1 MQSTVY
7 AAFPELN
14 SAEVDA
20 LLHKNRAADALADL
34 MSRTTGATAVTCC
47 PPELLQQ
54 ALELLPT
61 TDSPEPIPFFE
72 ATLAVAHE
80 DLTCLLGQLRDHELL
95 SHPHDTLRSILT
107 VTVSQMQ
114 NVLLRA
120 QIQLAS
126 EHRLPDD
133 QITCRT
139 AEYTRLSAFLASKHG
154 LRLFQE
160 RFPVAVHIARNIV
173 RRRTDFILQLLDH
186 TASDLPFL
194 HELGVGNDVKV
205 ANISLGE
212 GDSHHGKSVSILTFS
227 NKSRVVYKPRSLAND
242 QAFSLFQK
250 HLQDIAGNTKFLSCK
265 VIDSGDHGWAE
276 YVTDAQETRFDDP
289 EALGN
294 FAATIQLL
302 GISDVH
308 FENVRFRDGIPILT
322 DTETLFSSVLES
334 SRNPLGPAA
343 RALSQLVTT
352 SGFFPSPLI
361 VPHKRNPVFVD
372 VGVLGQRRPTGSGER
387 SLTLRDPF
395 TSDMRIEPSGVSESP
410 EESPPERFVAKDFI
424 DAVCRSFRL
433 TLTAALSDTPA
444 LLAFIRRTFA
454 DVTVRSVAADT
465 IRYSKALELAT
476 NAACLSDP
484 ELLLAALSRVGVF
497 RDDVPAPLIASELR
511 QLAQWDTPAFVVAAT
526 GTDLL
531 SGDEVVLPDAM
542 TASPLDSITNALER
556 IDENFIKLSEWLI
569 QVSFAPYYEEDTEG
583 TAFRFSNSVAPGTA
597 TPTRRSWD
605 ALNLGFVGGENEF
618 TPTWLG
624 ARLSDTAHQY
634 WYPHE
639 LSIDA
644 YAGSSG
650 VALASAHVDGS
661 TTRADDF
668 FRQLVNKLQQ
678 ADLLDPRFTRG
689 ALAGTESALWAADC
703 YAQLVNDAA
712 LAGQARQLLRT
723 LAAAP
728 SNGYDIVAGDA
739 GMVLLMTNL
748 VANPLNDSEQSL
760 AALRIVSRRLADWVL
775 SDRKPM
781 SLTGYAHGT
790 AGVGAALALATPLVR
805 SSEVD
810 SAARAVLIS
819 LLDERDPRTGLWP
832 IGTDHKFKGRG
843 WCSGSPGLLLALAQI
858 HSTGRFDDHHLEPT
872 ISLLVDATKRDC
884 FGGNI
889 SLCHG
894 DVGNLWILRHV
905 ASLTQDDHL
914 AEDVTRASRRYLRE
928 VLPRELTKSTR
939 NSISHS
945 LMGGTGGAALFE
957 ASMDETRPAV
967 RSPLWLA

>member
-1 MQSTVY
+1 M
-7 AAFPELN
+7 
-14 SAEVDA
+14 
-20 LLHKNRAADALADL
+20 
-34 MSRTTGATAVTCC
+34 
-47 PPELLQQ
+47 
-54 ALELLPT
+54 
-61 TDSPEPIPFFE
+61 
-72 ATLAVAHE
+72 
-80 DLTCLLGQLRDHELL
+80 
-95 SHPHDTLRSILT
+95 
-107 VTVSQMQ
+107 
-114 NVLLRA
+114 
-120 QIQLAS
+120 
-126 EHRLPDD
+126 
-133 QITCRT
+133 
-139 AEYTRLSAFLASKHG
+139 
-154 LRLFQE
+154 
-160 RFPVAVHIARNIV
+160 

-205 ANISLGE
+205 SNISLGE

-227 NKSRVVYKPRSLAND
+227 DKSKVVYKPRSLAND

-250 HLQDIAGNTKFLSCK
+250 HLQDITGNTKFLSCK

-276 YVTDAQETRFDDP
+276 YVADNQETRFDDP

-352 SGFFPSPLI
+352 SGFFPSPLM
-361 VPHKRNPVFVD
+361 VPHKRNPIFVD

-395 TSDMRIEPSGVSESP
+395 TSDMRIEPSGVSESL

-433 TLTAALSDTPA
+433 TLTAALPDTPA

-497 RDDVPAPLIASELR
+497 RDDVPAPLLASELR

-556 IDENFIKLSEWLI
+556 IDENFIELSEWLI

-583 TAFRFSNSVAPGTA
+583 TAFRFSNPVAPGTA
-597 TPTRRSWD
+597 TLTRHSWD

-661 TTRADDF
+661 RTRADDF
-668 FRQLVNKLQQ
+668 FRQLVDKLQQ

-723 LAAAP
+723 LAVAP

-790 AGVGAALALATPLVR
+790 AGVGAALALAAPLVR

-914 AEDVTRASRRYLRE
+914 AEDVTCASRRYLRE
-928 VLPRELTKSTR
+928 VLPRELTKPTR

>member
-80 DLTCLLGQLRDHELL
+80 DLACLLGQLRDHELL
-95 SHPHDTLRSILT
+95 SHPHDTLRSVLT
-107 VTVSQMQ
+107 ATVSQMQ

-139 AEYTRLSAFLASKHG
+139 AEYTRLSTFLASKHG

-227 NKSRVVYKPRSLAND
+227 DKSRVVYKPRSLAND

-250 HLQDIAGNTKFLSCK
+250 HLQDITGNAKFLSCK

-484 ELLLAALSRVGVF
+484 ELLLAALSRVGVKCC
-497 RDDVPAPLIASELR
+497 
-511 QLAQWDTPAFVVAAT
+511 
-526 GTDLL
+526 GL
-531 SGDEVVLPDAM
+531 SA
-542 TASPLDSITNALER
+542 
-556 IDENFIKLSEWLI
+556 
-569 QVSFAPYYEEDTEG
+569 
-583 TAFRFSNSVAPGTA
+583 
-597 TPTRRSWD
+597 
-605 ALNLGFVGGENEF
+605 
-618 TPTWLG
+618 
-624 ARLSDTAHQY
+624 
-634 WYPHE
+634 
-639 LSIDA
+639 
-644 YAGSSG
+644 
-650 VALASAHVDGS
+650 GS
-661 TTRADDF
+661 TTVGRA
-668 FRQLVNKLQQ
+668 L
-678 ADLLDPRFTRG
+678 TG
-689 ALAGTESALWAADC
+689 
-703 YAQLVNDAA
+703 
-712 LAGQARQLLRT
+712 
-723 LAAAP
+723 
-728 SNGYDIVAGDA
+728 
-739 GMVLLMTNL
+739 
-748 VANPLNDSEQSL
+748 
-760 AALRIVSRRLADWVL
+760 RRL
-775 SDRKPM
+775 
-781 SLTGYAHGT
+781 
-790 AGVGAALALATPLVR
+790 
-805 SSEVD
+805 
-810 SAARAVLIS
+810 
-819 LLDERDPRTGLWP
+819 
-832 IGTDHKFKGRG
+832 
-843 WCSGSPGLLLALAQI
+843 
-858 HSTGRFDDHHLEPT
+858 
-872 ISLLVDATKRDC
+872 
-884 FGGNI
+884 
-889 SLCHG
+889 
-894 DVGNLWILRHV
+894 
-905 ASLTQDDHL
+905 
-914 AEDVTRASRRYLRE
+914 SR
-928 VLPRELTKSTR
+928 
-939 NSISHS
+939 
-945 LMGGTGGAALFE
+945 
-957 ASMDETRPAV
+957 
-967 RSPLWLA
+967 